1 VLRSPREPKVPSGG
15 SWYDINGWLTWALGS
30 LDGEF
35 PVARQLAW
43 SEYLHN
49 TLASHANAYPD
60 SWDGTIS
67 SDDVC
72 NGYYS
77 PYPQLCGNSLSTQ
90 FGGQNTEQPTWMVMD
105 AIRLA
110 GITPTGA
117 GFLITPHLPL
127 TRFSLRLPDI
137 GVAVS
142 PGLVRGYVRVQ
153 QSGPLTMTVA
163 VPRGEAR
170 RRQLHQEQTSSAG
183 GTGPGRGPSWAR
195 SRSASPQL
203 RSQRCQNHK
212 LARSRAPGMLW
223 AVTSAIATDACAG
236 DAVPNSVPAIGLG
249 LPL

>member
-1 VLRSPREPKVPSGG
+1 MVPAYKAPDITERGGGNLTTLGAGLPESPLANAAEWPGG

-30 LDGEF
+30 LDGELRG
-35 PVARQLAW
+35 ARHLAW

-49 TLASHANAYPD
+49 TLANHATAYPD

-90 FGGQNTEQPTWMVMD
+90 FDGQNTEQPTWMVMD

-110 GITPTGA
+110 GITPTGD

-127 TRFSLRLPDI
+127 TSSSLRLPEI
-137 GVAVS
+137 GVASS

-163 VPRGEAR
+163 VP
-170 RRQLHQEQTSSAG
+170 
-183 GTGPGRGPSWAR
+183 PGRG
-195 SRSASPQL
+195 SAVIAYAGGHHVPAKVAGGRVTFTLS
-203 RSQRCQNHK
+203 
-212 LARSRAPGMLW
+212 ADVGRAADW
-223 AVTSAIATDACAG
+223 AVRRAR
-236 DAVPNSVPAIGLG
+236 
-249 LPL
+249 